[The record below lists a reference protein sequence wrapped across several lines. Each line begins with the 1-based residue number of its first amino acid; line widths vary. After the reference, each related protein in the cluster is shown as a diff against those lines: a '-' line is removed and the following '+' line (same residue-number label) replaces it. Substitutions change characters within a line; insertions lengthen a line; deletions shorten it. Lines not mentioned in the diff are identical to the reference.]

1 MQPEQQQRIMGYFI
15 EESKD
20 HLNTIEQ
27 GLLNLQNTIGDSEM
41 VNEVFRAAHSIKGGA
56 AMLGISS
63 VQKTAHRLEDCFKV
77 LQESPVKVDQK
88 LESLFLQ
95 VFDTLHSLID
105 QLTTPFGLTDE
116 TADGIMS
123 GTDPVF
129 EELHNHLQHLL
140 QETGTYSP
148 IISESV
154 TDASLT
160 TAKNVH
166 KDRKALA
173 ETFQAQ
179 VLAELRE
186 MLQMFKQ
193 PDNAS
198 NRQQLQEICQRMG
211 SLGDPLGLTKWSELL
226 LTSSAAIA
234 NPENSTRTLAA
245 IVIKE
250 IKQAQ
255 ELVQAGNQAEIL
267 PSKQLKAL
275 LPPVLSN
282 TSADFANSV
291 DFGLKTSAGE
301 KLELI
306 ESKAKSNS
314 SKAKSQKQTNQPY
327 SGSNTTPA
335 TNAGISPRTF
345 KETKSLAMS
354 FPPPPKQRNSG
365 KSNAHNRPA
374 ADPNGPEMGMP
385 ELNSLAELFD
395 LEASEL
401 DATWKEE
408 QIVSTNTGQEN
419 DSLLS
424 LNLDSQNEFSDL
436 LSEEDNQLSASDT
449 ESNDN
454 FINLFGDDM
463 KSETWGGKNEGKNI
477 KDENIHIDAA
487 TANTSED
494 DFSDLLFDDG
504 DTSDLLGIGSTPEED
519 LASLFG
525 DDIWPEA
532 ELEQQE
538 IADYLDFS
546 LDTATTPISD
556 QNDDQLL
563 EILTAED
570 VNEAL
575 SAATASPDAFNITA
589 DVEESLSD
597 WFTDLDEK
605 DSLFTEDKAESISG
619 SEAVV
624 RGEEKST
631 KQQPLA
637 KNHQEVDALLSGE
650 IAELPPQNSE
660 SDWQDLVFEE
670 DPLTNLEDES
680 GYSSLFFDETA
691 TVDQTDLASDDILMM
706 DGSSEGT
713 TDLLM
718 PLDFD
723 LASSADEET
732 KVSAP
737 QEQSDEDGWDLS
749 SAFNESSVEQELLDL
764 DEGSATDSDLIF
776 TDDLELDLDAKLGS
790 SLSND
795 SDNDGDLDALL
806 GETSLNA
813 SSASTVNSDV
823 SLVEDE
829 ELFANDEENAVDFD
843 ALDDLFAEEPEA
855 IASSANSPF
864 DLSADETAQVNLEDT
879 QNLEALFD
887 ADTPVATDALELDEG
902 LFAAE
907 TSDEGW
913 TLDADTDQTTD
924 AYADLL
930 ELEEPV
936 PPEAAEKLEA
946 LFDADTP
953 VAIDALELDE
963 GLFTAETSDEGW
975 NLEADTDLTTDAYA
989 DLLELET
996 ADSLGTLADS
1006 NVETDLEEFLATDES
1021 EAFSDGSALD
1031 MSEEEDNHLAFAFN
1045 GSDESEDFGEL
1056 ESMLGEAEM
1065 VPASEV
1071 ADESEDFDELEAMLG
1086 EAEMVPASEVVDE
1099 SAEFDELEAMLGEAE
1114 MVPASEVA
1122 DESAEFDELEAM
1134 LGEVGMV
1141 PASSQLADTNDFDDL
1156 EDLLNQD
1163 STDESSV
1170 TQTTKAGVK
1179 SAAPATETVDDDFDD
1194 LEKLLQQA
1202 DKTMGGQ
1209 PTAKPNAGPGSRR
1222 APRVFEQTTKVPVK
1236 HLDSLSNLVGELVVN
1251 RNSLEQDQERM
1262 RHFLD
1267 NLLNQVQQLSDVGS
1281 RMQDL
1286 YERSLLESSLLASRQ
1301 NSRLLANKSPGSS
1314 SNNNSSGID
1323 FDPLELDQFS
1333 PIHSL
1338 SQEMIE
1344 LIVRV
1349 RESASDIE
1357 FLVEETDQVA
1367 RMLRQITTQ
1376 LQEGLTRSR
1385 MEPFAQT
1392 VDKMQRAVRD
1402 NALKYGKQVELHIEG
1417 RETLI
1422 DKVILE
1428 HLSSPLTHMV
1438 NNAIAHG
1445 IETPQERIAAGKPPV
1460 GRITIQ
1466 AFHQGNQTV
1475 IAVSDDGAG
1484 INAERVKAK
1493 AIKMGLIK
1501 TAEAKTMTKPEVY
1514 DLLFHPGFTIKD
1526 KADELAGRGVGM
1538 DVVRNSLIDIRGTI
1552 NTESTLGKGTT
1563 FTIRLPLTL
1572 SICKALCCVSDKA
1585 SIAFPMDGV
1594 EDMLDVPNAR
1604 IETNNEG
1611 KPCIPWRD
1619 SYLPFQPLSELLT
1632 YNRQISRGTVYG
1644 GTREDDMISIV
1655 VLRTAGNFI
1664 AIEVDKVVGEQEIVI
1679 KQVQGPVPK
1688 PVGIAGATVLGDG
1701 RIMPIA
1707 DVLELIDLAR
1717 GVIRKDIGNGGWPSV
1732 QFPAEPIPVK
1742 TEPMVLIVDDSIT
1755 VRELLSMT
1763 FNKAG
1768 YRVEQ
1773 ARDGQEAWDK
1783 LRSGLPCDIIF
1794 CDIEMPRM
1802 DGLELLSRIQKDE
1815 SLNHLP
1821 VAMLT
1826 SRGATRHQ
1834 QMAADLGAS
1843 GYFTK
1848 PYLEEALLDAAQRMM
1863 KGEVLLNISS
1873 NA

>member
-77 LQESPVKVDQK
+77 LQESPVKVDEK

-95 VFDTLHSLID
+95 VFDTLHSLIE

-116 TADGIMS
+116 TAKGIMS

-140 QETGTYSP
+140 QDTGTYSP

-154 TDASLT
+154 TDATLT
-160 TAKNVH
+160 TAKNVN

-179 VLAELRE
+179 VLADLRE

-198 NRQQLQEICQRMG
+198 NRQQLQEICQRMAN
-211 SLGDPLGLTKWSELL
+211 LGEPLGLTKWSELL

-234 NPENSTRTLAA
+234 NPENSARTLAA

-255 ELVQAGNQAEIL
+255 ELVLAGNQAEIL
-267 PSKQLKAL
+267 PSKQLKTL
-275 LPPVLSN
+275 LPPVLSKSN
-282 TSADFANSV
+282 ASADFANSV

-306 ESKAKSNS
+306 ESKAKANS
-314 SKAKSQKQTNQPY
+314 SKAKNQKPTNQPD
-327 SGSNTTPA
+327 SASNTAA
-335 TNAGISPRTF
+335 TKNAGISSRTF

-408 QIVSTNTGQEN
+408 EIVSTNTGQET

-424 LNLDSQNEFSDL
+424 LNLDSQSEFSEL
-436 LSEEDNQLSASDT
+436 LSEEEKENQLSALAT
-449 ESNDN
+449 ESNDD

-463 KSETWGGKNEGKNI
+463 KSEPGVGKDESRNI
-477 KDENIHIDAA
+477 KNENIHTDA
-487 TANTSED
+487 TKANTLED
-494 DFSDLLFDDG
+494 DFSDLLFDADS
-504 DTSDLLGIGSTPEED
+504 SDLLGIGSTPEED

-525 DDIWPEA
+525 DDSWLEA

-546 LDTATTPISD
+546 IDADTTPVSE

-605 DSLFTEDKAESISG
+605 DSLFTEDKSESISRSG
-619 SEAVV
+619 AVV
-624 RGEEKST
+624 GGEEKST
-631 KQQPLA
+631 NQQPLA
-637 KNHQEVDALLSGE
+637 NNHQEVDTLLSNKTP
-650 IAELPPQNSE
+650 ELTPENSE
-660 SDWQDLVFEE
+660 SEWQDLVFEE
-670 DPLTNLEDES
+670 DPFAKLEDES

-691 TVDQTDLASDDILMM
+691 TVDQTDLASNDILMM
-706 DGSSEGT
+706 DGSPEGT
-713 TDLLM
+713 PDLLM
-718 PLDFD
+718 PLDFE
-723 LASSADEET
+723 LASSAGEEA

-737 QEQSDEDGWDLS
+737 QEQSNELKTDDLEFILPVDNTAIDALNWDDTSEDSLDASATNLGADAIDTESAGLMPSEVEEEDSWDLS
-749 SAFNESSVEQELLDL
+749 SAFDENSVEQQLLEL
-764 DEGSATDSDLIF
+764 DEGSTTDS
-776 TDDLELDLDAKLGS
+776 EK
-790 SLSND
+790 
-795 SDNDGDLDALL
+795 
-806 GETSLNA
+806 
-813 SSASTVNSDV
+813 VNSDV

-843 ALDDLFAEEPEA
+843 ALDDLFEEEPEA
-855 IASSANSPF
+855 IASSANSPL
-864 DLSADETAQVNLEDT
+864 DLSPDETSQVNPEDT

-887 ADTPVATDALELDEG
+887 AEIPVATNALEL
-902 LFAAE
+902 
-907 TSDEGW
+907 T
-913 TLDADTDQTTD
+913 
-924 AYADLL
+924 
-930 ELEEPV
+930 PV

-953 VAIDALELDE
+953 VAIAALELDE
-963 GLFTAETSDEGW
+963 DLFAPETSDEGW
-975 NLEADTDLTTDAYA
+975 TLDADTDLTTDAYA

-996 ADSLGTLADS
+996 ADSLGTPADS
-1006 NVETDLEEFLATDES
+1006 DAEADLKEFLATGES
-1021 EAFSDGSALD
+1021 EAFGDDSY
-1031 MSEEEDNHLAFAFN
+1031 SEGEDNDLGFAFN
-1045 GSDESEDFGEL
+1045 SSDSSSDFDELESMLGEAEMVPTSEIADSSADFDELESMLGEAEMVPTSEIADSSADFDEL

-1065 VPASEV
+1065 VPASEI
-1071 ADESEDFDELEAMLG
+1071 ADSSADFDELESL
-1086 EAEMVPASEVVDE
+1086 
-1099 SAEFDELEAMLGEAE
+1099 
-1114 MVPASEVA
+1114 
-1122 DESAEFDELEAM
+1122 

-1141 PASSQLADTNDFDDL
+1141 PASSQSAETNDFDDL
-1156 EDLLNQD
+1156 EDLLNQG
-1163 STDESSV
+1163 STNESSV
-1170 TQTTKAGVK
+1170 TQTTKSGVK
-1179 SAAPATETVDDDFDD
+1179 NAAPATESVDDDFDD

-1209 PTAKPNAGPGSRR
+1209 PTAKPNAGPGTRR
-1222 APRVFEQTTKVPVK
+1222 PRVFEQTTKVPVK

-1301 NSRLLANKSPGSS
+1301 NSRLLSNKSAGSS

-1402 NALKYGKQVELHIEG
+1402 NALKYGKQVELHIDG

-1475 IAVSDDGAG
+1475 IGVSDDGAG

-1501 TAEAKTMTKPEVY
+1501 PADAKTMSKPEVY
-1514 DLLFHPGFTIKD
+1514 DLLFHPGFSIKD

-1863 KGEVLLNISS
+1863 KGEVLLNVAS